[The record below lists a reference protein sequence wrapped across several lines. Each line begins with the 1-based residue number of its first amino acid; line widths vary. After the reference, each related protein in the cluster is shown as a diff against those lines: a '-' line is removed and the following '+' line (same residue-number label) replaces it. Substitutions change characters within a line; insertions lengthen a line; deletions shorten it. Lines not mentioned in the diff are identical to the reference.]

1 MGLFSIFKKSSTLYY
16 PGCVT
21 FFKHP
26 ESFELYNRIFYR
38 LGIDFKVIDKKI
50 CCGLPAFEAG
60 YETEAR
66 KLVRRNFEIF
76 KEEQITSIITN
87 SPCCYKMFSDYPKIL
102 PDWDIETKN
111 LWRIILAKLEA
122 KPSLIKYNGSGI
134 ITYHDSCYLG
144 RHSGIYDEPRKILEL
159 IGYSLK
165 EMPESFEES
174 VCPGSCGGLNRTNP
188 ELSDQIAKQRIM
200 QARRF
205 GIRRIVVCS
214 LEEYDL
220 LKKNSEGLGVEIL
233 EMSDILGLALG
244 LKKPEEK
251 EDFRVNEIIKESEE
265 EQVSSD
271 SLESENSKIA
281 ENSKVAEDSEIDEE
295 DFEDDE
301 DYEIDEEEEE
311 EK

>member
-21 FFKHP
+21 FFKFP
-26 ESFELYNRIFYR
+26 ESFELYSKIFYR
-38 LGIDFKVIDKKI
+38 LGIDFKVIDKKL

-60 YETEAR
+60 YDVEAR
-66 KLVRRNFEIF
+66 KLARRNFEIF

-87 SPCCYKMFSDYPKIL
+87 SPCCYKMFSVDYSKII

-122 KPSLIKYNGSGI
+122 KPSLIKYNGTGV

-159 IGYSLK
+159 IGYTIK
-165 EMPESFEES
+165 EMPEFLEES
-174 VCPGSCGGLNRTNP
+174 VCCGSCGGITRTNP
-188 ELSDQIAKQRIM
+188 ELANKIATQRIM
-200 QARRF
+200 QAKRF
-205 GIRRIVVCS
+205 GIKRIVVCS
-214 LEEYDL
+214 FEEYEL
-220 LKKNSEGLGVEIL
+220 LKKNSEGLGVEIF

-251 EDFRVNEIIKESEE
+251 EDPRVNEIIEESNEDDE
-265 EQVSSD
+265 NEIGSD
-271 SLESENSKIA
+271 SLKSENSR
-281 ENSKVAEDSEIDEE
+281 VAEDSETENNEEEDEE
-295 DFEDDE
+295 
-301 DYEIDEEEEE
+301 
-311 EK
+311 KRA